1 VTTDNVSTKRT
12 SVECILR
19 VWMEARPTT
28 RRYVVSIKYMH
39 TTDCISVFIDVYAP
53 ASVGER
59 EGHYNDGGVC
69 LSVCRV
75 PSASSIFLAVSSWWA
90 IPVKVKPLLNK

>member
-1 VTTDNVSTKRT
+1 MTTDNVSTKRT

-59 EGHYNDGGVC
+59 EGHYNDGFPSVAC
-69 LSVCRV
+69 L
-75 PSASSIFLAVSSWWA
+75 
-90 IPVKVKPLLNK
+90 PLLLYFWLSAAGGQFP